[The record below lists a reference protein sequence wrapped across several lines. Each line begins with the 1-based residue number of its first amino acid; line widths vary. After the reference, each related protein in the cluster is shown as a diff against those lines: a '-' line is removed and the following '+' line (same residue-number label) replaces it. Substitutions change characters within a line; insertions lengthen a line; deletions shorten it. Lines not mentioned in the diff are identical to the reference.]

1 MEESFDFQS
10 LLLYIRGVNE
20 QIRLLSG
27 KFVRDQMMDVEVL
40 SSYRKPTV
48 RILGLVFCCV

>member
-1 MEESFDFQS
+1 MEESVDFES
-10 LLLYIRGVNE
+10 LLLYIRGANE
-20 QIRLLSG
+20 QIGLLSG

-48 RILGLVFCCV
+48 RVLGLVFYCD